1 MHKGVQGRGAQAI
14 AALTYGTSTIPPVD
28 KIVGPGNI
36 YVTRAKRYAHGIVD
50 TDMQTG
56 PSEICI
62 VADATASAPLV
73 APLISL
79 SQAEHDELAA
89 AVLITT
95 SESLAQ
101 AVQRELQV
109 QLETLPRA
117 TIAKQSLARFGNI
130 FLVETIAAALDLS
143 QCCGPGTPRTLG

>member
-1 MHKGVQGRGAQAI
+1 M
-14 AALTYGTSTIPPVD
+14 
-28 KIVGPGNI
+28 
-36 YVTRAKRYAHGIVD
+36 TRAKRYAHGIVD
-50 TDMQTG
+50 TDMQAG

-73 APLISL
+73 AADPL

-95 SESLAQ
+95 LRALP

-109 QLETLPRA
+109 QLKLSSA
-117 TIAKQSLARFGNI
+117 AIAKQSLARFGNI
-130 FLVETIAAALDLS
+130 FLVETIAAALIS